1 MNKFI
6 KFIIFQTLFVV
17 VFNNAAY
24 AYLDPGTG
32 SVILQA
38 IVAGV
43 AAFFTGI
50 VFYWKK
56 LQVFLNK
63 IFNKYSKNEK
73 KK

>member
-1 MNKFI
+1 M
-6 KFIIFQTLFVV
+6 FVV